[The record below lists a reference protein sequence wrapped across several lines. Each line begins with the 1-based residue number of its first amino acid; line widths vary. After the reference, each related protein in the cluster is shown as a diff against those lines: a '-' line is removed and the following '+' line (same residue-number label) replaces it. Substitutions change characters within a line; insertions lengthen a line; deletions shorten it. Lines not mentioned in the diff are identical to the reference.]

1 MPLDPQARAMLDAMA
16 AMPAPDYT
24 TLVAA
29 DRRAALAA
37 MPGFAPGDAVAEQR
51 DLTIDGAAGP
61 LQARLYRPDDS
72 TGLPLVV
79 YFHGGG
85 FVLCGLDSHD
95 NICRS
100 LARRAGAVVL
110 SVDYRLAP
118 EARFPA
124 AADDAVAAVRW
135 AAAHAAQLGADP
147 HRLAVAGD
155 SAGGNLA
162 AVVCQQL
169 RGSGIALR
177 HQLLLYPYLDCTDAA
192 TGSTSYQECAEGYF
206 LSAQELDWYRAQY
219 LASPA
224 DAADVRASPL
234 RQRTLHDLPPATIVT
249 AEFDPLRDQG
259 EAYGEALQRAGNL
272 ATVRRW
278 PGQFHGFISM
288 QGVIDA
294 AGHALDAAAAALRL
308 AFANNGANVTN
319 VTNATN
325 ATQGAA

>member
-16 AMPAPDYT
+16 AMPSPDFS
-24 TLVAA
+24 TLRAA
-29 DRRAALAA
+29 DYRAALAA
-37 MPGFAPGDAVAEQR
+37 MPGFAPGDAISAQH
-51 DLTIDGAAGP
+51 DLTMDGAAGP
-61 LQARLYRPDDS
+61 LRARLYRPDDS
-72 TGLPLVV
+72 AALPLVI

-100 LARRAGAVVL
+100 LAHRSGALVL

-124 AADDAVAAVRW
+124 AAVDAVAAVRW

-147 HRLAVAGD
+147 TRIAVAGD

-162 AVVCQQL
+162 AVACQQL

-192 TGSTSYQECAEGYF
+192 TGSASYRECATGYF
-206 LSAQELDWYRAQY
+206 LSAAELDWYRAQY
-219 LASPA
+219 LANPA

-234 RQRTLHDLPPATIVT
+234 RQRDLHGLPSATIIT

-259 EAYGEALQRAGNL
+259 EAYGEALQRAGNS

-278 PGQFHGFISM
+278 PGQLHGFASM
-288 QGVIDA
+288 QGMIDA
-294 AGHALDAAAAALRL
+294 ASHALDAAAAALVQ
-308 AFANNGANVTN
+308 AFGGSR
-319 VTNATN
+319 
-325 ATQGAA
+325 QEAA

>member
-16 AMPAPDYT
+16 AMPSPDFS
-24 TLVAA
+24 TLRAA
-29 DRRAALAA
+29 DYRAALAA
-37 MPGFAPGDAVAEQR
+37 MPAFAPGDAVAAQH
-51 DLTIDGAAGP
+51 DLTIEGPAGP
-61 LQARLYRPDDS
+61 LRARLYRPQADADAA
-72 TGLPLVV
+72 LPLVI

-100 LARRAGAVVL
+100 LARRSGALVL

-124 AADDAVAAVRW
+124 AAEDAVAAVRW
-135 AAAHAAQLGADP
+135 AAAHAAQLGADAS
-147 HRLAVAGD
+147 RIAVAGD

-162 AVVCQQL
+162 AVACQQL
-169 RGSGIALR
+169 RGSGIALC
-177 HQLLLYPYLDCTDAA
+177 HQLLLYPYLDCSDGAA
-192 TGSTSYQECAEGYF
+192 ASASYRECATGYF
-206 LSAQELDWYRAQY
+206 LSAAELDWYRAQY
-219 LASPA
+219 LAHPA

-234 RQRTLHDLPPATIVT
+234 HQRDLHGLPPATVFT

-259 EAYGEALQRAGNL
+259 EAYGEALQRAGNS

-288 QGVIDA
+288 QGAIDA
-294 AGHALDAAAAALRL
+294 ASHALDAGAAALRQ
-308 AFANNGANVTN
+308 AFGYGR
-319 VTNATN
+319 
-325 ATQGAA
+325 QEAA

>member
-16 AMPAPDYT
+16 AMPRPDFA
-24 TLVAA
+24 TLRAA
-29 DRRAALAA
+29 DYRAALAA
-37 MPGFAPGDAVAEQR
+37 MPPFAPGDPVAAQQ
-51 DLTIDGAAGP
+51 DLVLDGAAGP
-61 LQARLYRPDDS
+61 LNARLYRPDDS
-72 TGLPLVV
+72 TSPLPLVI

-100 LARRAGAVVL
+100 LARRSGALVL

-124 AADDAVAAVRW
+124 AANDAVAAVRW
-135 AAAHAAQLGADP
+135 AAAHAARLGADP
-147 HRLAVAGD
+147 ARLAVAGD
-155 SAGGNLA
+155 SVGGNLA
-162 AVVCQQL
+162 AVACQQL
-169 RGSGIALR
+169 RGSGIALA
-177 HQLLLYPYLDCTDAA
+177 HQLLLYPYLDCTDTAA
-192 TGSTSYQECAEGYF
+192 GSASYRECSEGYF
-206 LSAQELDWYRAQY
+206 LSAAELDWYRGQY
-219 LASPA
+219 LATPA

-234 RQRTLHDLPPATIVT
+234 HQRDLHGLPPATIIT

-259 EAYGEALQRAGNL
+259 EAYGEALQRAGSS

-294 AGHALDAAAAALRL
+294 ASHALDAAAASLRQ
-308 AFANNGANVTN
+308 AWGGNIGNIGDIGDSSR
-319 VTNATN
+319 
-325 ATQGAA
+325 QEAA

>member
-16 AMPAPDYT
+16 AMPSPDFT
-24 TLVAA
+24 TLRAA
-29 DRRAALAA
+29 DYRAAVAA
-37 MPGFAPGDAVAEQR
+37 MPAFAPGDSVAAQQ

-61 LQARLYRPDDS
+61 LPARLYRPDDS
-72 TGLPLVV
+72 AGPPLIV

-100 LARRAGAVVL
+100 LARRSGALVL

-135 AAAHAAQLGADP
+135 AAGHAAELGVDP
-147 HRLAVAGD
+147 ARLAVAGD

-169 RGSGIALR
+169 RGSGIALK

-192 TGSTSYQECAEGYF
+192 ADSASYRACAEGYF
-206 LSAQELDWYRAQY
+206 LSARELDWCRAQY
-219 LASPA
+219 LANPDA
-224 DAADVRASPL
+224 AADVRASPL
-234 RQRTLHDLPPATIVT
+234 HQRDLQGLPAATIIT

-259 EAYGEALQRAGNL
+259 EAYGEALRGAGGA

-278 PGQFHGFISM
+278 PGQFHGFMSM
-288 QGVIDA
+288 QGVLDA
-294 AGHALDAAAAALRL
+294 ASHALDAAAASLRQ
-308 AFANNGANVTN
+308 AFAASG
-319 VTNATN
+319 
-325 ATQGAA
+325 TQEAA

>member
-16 AMPAPDYT
+16 AMPRPDFT
-24 TLVAA
+24 TLRAA
-29 DRRAALAA
+29 DYRAALAA
-37 MPGFAPGDAVAEQR
+37 MPGFAPGDAVAAQQ
-51 DLTIDGAAGP
+51 DLTIDGASGP
-61 LQARLYRPDDS
+61 LPARLYRPDDS
-72 TGLPLVV
+72 AVLPLVV

-85 FVLCGLDSHD
+85 FVVCGLDSHD
-95 NICRS
+95 NICRT
-100 LARRAGAVVL
+100 LARRSGALVL

-124 AADDAVAAVRW
+124 AAEDAVAAVRW

-147 HRLAVAGD
+147 ARIAVAGD

-162 AVVCQQL
+162 AVACQQL
-169 RGSGIALR
+169 RGSAIVPR

-192 TGSTSYQECAEGYF
+192 TASASYRAYSEGYF
-206 LSAQELDWYRAQY
+206 LSAAELDWYRAQY
-219 LASPA
+219 LANPA

-234 RQRTLHDLPPATIVT
+234 HQRDLHGLPPVTIIT

-259 EAYGEALQRAGNL
+259 EAYGEALQRAGGN

-278 PGQFHGFISM
+278 PGQFHGFMSM

-294 AGHALDAAAAALRL
+294 ASGALDAAAASLRL
-308 AFANNGANVTN
+308 AFGDNR
-319 VTNATN
+319 
-325 ATQGAA
+325 QEAA

>member
-16 AMPAPDYT
+16 AMPSPDFS
-24 TLVAA
+24 TLRAA
-29 DRRAALAA
+29 DFRAALAA
-37 MPGFAPGDAVAEQR
+37 MPGFAPGDAIAAQH
-51 DLTIDGAAGP
+51 DLTLDGAAGP
-61 LQARLYRPDDS
+61 LRARLYRPDDS
-72 TGLPLVV
+72 AALPLVI

-100 LARRAGAVVL
+100 LARRSGALVL

-135 AAAHAAQLGADP
+135 ANAHAAQLGADP
-147 HRLAVAGD
+147 ARIAVAGD

-162 AVVCQQL
+162 AVACQQL

-177 HQLLLYPYLDCTDAA
+177 HQLLLYPWLDCTDAA
-192 TGSTSYQECAEGYF
+192 TGSASYRECATGYF
-206 LSAQELDWYRAQY
+206 LSAAELDWYRAQY
-219 LASPA
+219 LANRA

-234 RQRTLHDLPPATIVT
+234 HQRDLHGLPPATIIT

-259 EAYGEALQRAGNL
+259 EAYGEALQRAGNS

-278 PGQFHGFISM
+278 PGQFHGFASM
-288 QGVIDA
+288 QGALDA
-294 AGHALDAAAAALRL
+294 ASHALDAAAAALVQ
-308 AFANNGANVTN
+308 AFGGSR
-319 VTNATN
+319 
-325 ATQGAA
+325 QEAA

>member
-16 AMPAPDYT
+16 AMPSPDFS
-24 TLVAA
+24 TLRAA
-29 DRRAALAA
+29 DYRAALAA
-37 MPGFAPGDAVAEQR
+37 MPGFAPGDTIAAQH
-51 DLTIDGAAGP
+51 DLTLDGAAGP
-61 LQARLYRPDDS
+61 LRARLYRPDDS
-72 TGLPLVV
+72 AALPLVV

-100 LARRAGAVVL
+100 LARRSGALVL

-124 AADDAVAAVRW
+124 AAEDAVAAVRW

-147 HRLAVAGD
+147 ARIAVAGD

-162 AVVCQQL
+162 AVACQQL

-192 TGSTSYQECAEGYF
+192 TGSASYRECATGYF
-206 LSAQELDWYRAQY
+206 LSAAELDWYRAQY
-219 LASPA
+219 LANRA
-224 DAADVRASPL
+224 DAEDVRASPL
-234 RQRTLHDLPPATIVT
+234 RQRDLHGLPPATIIT
-249 AEFDPLRDQG
+249 AEYDPLRDQG
-259 EAYGEALQRAGNL
+259 EGYGEALQRAGHS

-294 AGHALDAAAAALRL
+294 ASDALDAAAAALRH
-308 AFANNGANVTN
+308 AFGSSR
-319 VTNATN
+319 
-325 ATQGAA
+325 QEAA

>member
-1 MPLDPQARAMLDAMA
+1 MPLDPQARAVLEAMA
-16 AMPAPDYT
+16 AMPSPDFS
-24 TLVAA
+24 TLRAA
-29 DRRAALAA
+29 DYRAALAA
-37 MPGFAPGDAVAEQR
+37 MPAFAPGDTIAAQQ

-61 LQARLYRPDDS
+61 LKARLYRPDAGTD
-72 TGLPLVV
+72 LPLVV

-95 NICRS
+95 NICRG
-100 LARRAGAVVL
+100 LARRSGALVL

-147 HRLAVAGD
+147 ARLAVAGD

-162 AVVCQQL
+162 AVACQQL

-177 HQLLLYPYLDCTDAA
+177 HQLLLYPYLDCSDAA
-192 TGSTSYQECAEGYF
+192 AASASYRECAQGYF
-206 LSAQELDWYRAQY
+206 LSAAELDWYRAQY
-219 LASPA
+219 LPNAA
-224 DAADVRASPL
+224 DATDVRASPL
-234 RQRTLHDLPPATIVT
+234 RQRNLHGLPPATIIT

-259 EAYGEALQRAGNL
+259 EAYGEALQRAGGS

-288 QGVIDA
+288 QGMIDA
-294 AGHALDAAAAALRL
+294 ASQALDAAAASLRQ
-308 AFANNGANVTN
+308 AFGGNGR
-319 VTNATN
+319 
-325 ATQGAA
+325 QEAA

>member
-16 AMPAPDYT
+16 ALPSPDFS
-24 TLVAA
+24 TLRAA
-29 DRRAALAA
+29 DYRAALAA
-37 MPGFAPGDAVAEQR
+37 MPGFAPGDAIAAQH
-51 DLTIDGAAGP
+51 DLILDGAAGP
-61 LQARLYRPDDS
+61 LRARLYRPDDS
-72 TGLPLVV
+72 AALPLVI

-95 NICRS
+95 NICRT
-100 LARRAGAVVL
+100 LARRSGALVL

-124 AADDAVAAVRW
+124 AAEDAVAAVRW

-147 HRLAVAGD
+147 ARIAVAGD

-162 AVVCQQL
+162 AVACQQL

-177 HQLLLYPYLDCTDAA
+177 HQLLLYPYLDCTDTA
-192 TGSTSYQECAEGYF
+192 TGSASYRACATGYF
-206 LSAQELDWYRAQY
+206 LSAAELDWYRAQY
-219 LASPA
+219 LGNRA

-234 RQRTLHDLPPATIVT
+234 CQRDLHGLPPATIIT
-249 AEFDPLRDQG
+249 AEYDPLRDQG
-259 EAYGEALQRAGNL
+259 EGYGEALQRAGNS

-294 AGHALDAAAAALRL
+294 ASDALDAAAAALRH
-308 AFANNGANVTN
+308 AFGSSR
-319 VTNATN
+319 
-325 ATQGAA
+325 QEAA

>member
-1 MPLDPQARAMLDAMA
+1 MPLDPQARAMLDAMS
-16 AMPAPDYT
+16 AMPRPDFT
-24 TLVAA
+24 TLRAA
-29 DRRAALAA
+29 DHRAALAA
-37 MPGFAPGDAVAEQR
+37 MPGFAPGDAIAAQQ
-51 DLTIDGAAGP
+51 DLTIDGADGP
-61 LQARLYRPDDS
+61 MPARLYRPDDS
-72 TGLPLVV
+72 AALPLVV

-85 FVLCGLDSHD
+85 FVVCGLDSHD

-100 LARRAGAVVL
+100 LARRSGALVL

-124 AADDAVAAVRW
+124 AAEDAVAAVRW

-147 HRLAVAGD
+147 ARIAVAGD

-162 AVVCQQL
+162 AVACQQL
-169 RGSGIALR
+169 RGSAIAPR

-192 TGSTSYQECAEGYF
+192 TDSASYRACSEGYF
-206 LSAQELDWYRAQY
+206 LSAAELDWYRTQY
-219 LASPA
+219 LAHRA

-234 RQRTLHDLPPATIVT
+234 HQRDLHGLPPATIIT

-259 EAYGEALQRAGNL
+259 EAYGEALQRAGGN

-278 PGQFHGFISM
+278 PGQFHGFMSM

-294 AGHALDAAAAALRL
+294 ASDALDAAAAALRQ
-308 AFANNGANVTN
+308 AFGAS
-319 VTNATN
+319 
-325 ATQGAA
+325 QQEAA

>member
-1 MPLDPQARAMLDAMA
+1 MPLDPQARAVLEAMA
-16 AMPAPDYT
+16 AMPSPDFS
-24 TLVAA
+24 TLRAA
-29 DRRAALAA
+29 DYRAALAA
-37 MPGFAPGDAVAEQR
+37 MPAFAPGDTIATQQ

-61 LQARLYRPDDS
+61 LRARLYCPNQRPEGS
-72 TGLPLVV
+72 TALPLVV

-95 NICRS
+95 NICRG
-100 LARRAGAVVL
+100 LARRSGALVL

-147 HRLAVAGD
+147 ARLAVAGD

-162 AVVCQQL
+162 AVACQQL

-177 HQLLLYPYLDCTDAA
+177 HQLLLYPYLDCSDAA
-192 TGSTSYQECAEGYF
+192 AASASYRECAQGYF
-206 LSAQELDWYRAQY
+206 LSAAELDWYRAQY
-219 LASPA
+219 LANPA

-234 RQRTLHDLPPATIVT
+234 HQRELHGLPPATIIT
-249 AEFDPLRDQG
+249 AEYDPLRDQG
-259 EAYGEALQRAGNL
+259 EAYGEALQRAGGS

-288 QGVIDA
+288 QGMIDA
-294 AGHALDAAAAALRL
+294 ASHALDTAAASLRQAFSGNIGGNGRQEAA
-308 AFANNGANVTN
+308 
-319 VTNATN
+319 
-325 ATQGAA
+325 

>member
-16 AMPAPDYT
+16 AMPSPDFS
-24 TLVAA
+24 TLRAA
-29 DRRAALAA
+29 DYRAALAA
-37 MPGFAPGDAVAEQR
+37 MPAFAPGDAVAAQQ
-51 DLTIDGAAGP
+51 DLAVDGAAGA
-61 LQARLYRPDDS
+61 LKARLYRPEADPVER
-72 TGLPLVV
+72 TARPLVV

-100 LARRAGAVVL
+100 LARRSGALVL

-135 AAAHAAQLGADP
+135 AAAQAAQLGADP
-147 HRLAVAGD
+147 ARIAVAGD

-162 AVVCQQL
+162 AVACQQL

-177 HQLLLYPYLDCTDAA
+177 HQLLLYPWLDCTDAA
-192 TGSTSYQECAEGYF
+192 TGSASYRECATGYF
-206 LSAQELDWYRAQY
+206 LSAAELDWYRAQY
-219 LASPA
+219 LAHPA

-234 RQRTLHDLPPATIVT
+234 RQRDLHGLPPATIIT

-259 EAYGEALQRAGNL
+259 EAYGEALQRAGNS

-278 PGQFHGFISM
+278 PGQLHGFASM

-294 AGHALDAAAAALRL
+294 ASHALDAAAAALVQ
-308 AFANNGANVTN
+308 AFGGSR
-319 VTNATN
+319 
-325 ATQGAA
+325 QEAA

>member
-16 AMPAPDYT
+16 AMPSPDFS
-24 TLVAA
+24 TLRAA
-29 DRRAALAA
+29 DYRAALAA
-37 MPGFAPGDAVAEQR
+37 MPGFAPGDAIAAQR
-51 DLTIDGAAGP
+51 DLTLDGAAGP
-61 LQARLYRPDDS
+61 LRARLYRPDDS
-72 TGLPLVV
+72 AALPLVI

-100 LARRAGAVVL
+100 LARRSGALVL

-147 HRLAVAGD
+147 ARIAVAGD

-162 AVVCQQL
+162 AVACQQL
-169 RGSGIALR
+169 RGSGIALC
-177 HQLLLYPYLDCTDAA
+177 HQLLLYPYLDCTDGAA
-192 TGSTSYQECAEGYF
+192 ASASYRDCAAGYF
-206 LSAQELDWYRAQY
+206 LSAAELDWYRAQY
-219 LASPA
+219 LANPA

-234 RQRTLHDLPPATIVT
+234 QQRDLHGLPPATLIT

-259 EAYGEALQRAGNL
+259 EAYGEALQRAGNS

-294 AGHALDAAAAALRL
+294 ASDALDAAAAALRQ
-308 AFANNGANVTN
+308 AWGGNSGRSR
-319 VTNATN
+319 
-325 ATQGAA
+325 QEAA

>member
-16 AMPAPDYT
+16 AMPSPDFS
-24 TLVAA
+24 TLRAA
-29 DRRAALAA
+29 DYRAALAA
-37 MPGFAPGDAVAEQR
+37 MPGFAPGDAIAAQH
-51 DLTIDGAAGP
+51 DLTLNGAAGP
-61 LQARLYRPDDS
+61 LRARLYRPDD
-72 TGLPLVV
+72 GAALPLVI

-100 LARRAGAVVL
+100 LARRSGALVL

-147 HRLAVAGD
+147 ARIAVAGD

-162 AVVCQQL
+162 AVACQQL

-177 HQLLLYPYLDCTDAA
+177 HQLLLYPWLDCTDAA
-192 TGSTSYQECAEGYF
+192 TGSASYRECATGYF
-206 LSAQELDWYRAQY
+206 LSAAELDWYRAQY
-219 LASPA
+219 LANRA

-234 RQRTLHDLPPATIVT
+234 CQRDLHGLPPATIIT

-259 EAYGEALQRAGNL
+259 EAYGEALQRAGNS

-278 PGQFHGFISM
+278 PGQFHGFASM

-294 AGHALDAAAAALRL
+294 ASHALDAAAAALVQ
-308 AFANNGANVTN
+308 AFGGSR
-319 VTNATN
+319 
-325 ATQGAA
+325 QEAA

>member
-1 MPLDPQARAMLDAMA
+1 M
-16 AMPAPDYT
+16 
-24 TLVAA
+24 
-29 DRRAALAA
+29 
-37 MPGFAPGDAVAEQR
+37 
-51 DLTIDGAAGP
+51 
-61 LQARLYRPDDS
+61 
-72 TGLPLVV
+72 V

-100 LARRAGAVVL
+100 LARRSGALVL

-124 AADDAVAAVRW
+124 AAEDAVAAVRW

-147 HRLAVAGD
+147 ARIAVAGD

-162 AVVCQQL
+162 AVACQQL
-169 RGSGIALR
+169 RGSAIALR

-192 TGSTSYQECAEGYF
+192 TGSASYRECATGYF
-206 LSAQELDWYRAQY
+206 LSAAELDWYRAQY
-219 LASPA
+219 LANRA
-224 DAADVRASPL
+224 DAEDVRASPL
-234 RQRTLHDLPPATIVT
+234 RQRDLHGLPPATIIT
-249 AEFDPLRDQG
+249 AEYDPLRDQG
-259 EAYGEALQRAGNL
+259 EAYGEALQRAGHS

-294 AGHALDAAAAALRL
+294 ASDALDAAAAALRH
-308 AFANNGANVTN
+308 AFGSSR
-319 VTNATN
+319 
-325 ATQGAA
+325 QEAA

>member
-16 AMPAPDYT
+16 AMPRPDFT
-24 TLVAA
+24 TLRAA
-29 DRRAALAA
+29 DYRAALAA
-37 MPGFAPGDAVAEQR
+37 MPGFAPGDTIAAQR
-51 DLTIDGAAGP
+51 DLAIDGADGP
-61 LQARLYRPDDS
+61 LPARLYRPDDS
-72 TGLPLVV
+72 AALPLVV

-100 LARRAGAVVL
+100 LARRSGALVL

-124 AADDAVAAVRW
+124 AAEDAVAAVRW

-147 HRLAVAGD
+147 ARLAVAGD

-162 AVVCQQL
+162 AVACQQL
-169 RGSGIALR
+169 RGTAITLR

-192 TGSTSYQECAEGYF
+192 TSSASYRACSDGYF
-206 LSAQELDWYRAQY
+206 LSAAELDWYRTQY
-219 LASPA
+219 LAHRA

-234 RQRTLHDLPPATIVT
+234 HQRDLHGLPSTTIIT

-259 EAYGEALQRAGNL
+259 EAYGEALQRAGSN

-278 PGQFHGFISM
+278 PGQFHGFMSM

-294 AGHALDAAAAALRL
+294 ASDALDAAAAALRQ
-308 AFANNGANVTN
+308 AWGDNTGASR
-319 VTNATN
+319 
-325 ATQGAA
+325 QEAA

>member
-16 AMPAPDYT
+16 AMPSPDFA
-24 TLVAA
+24 TLRAT
-29 DRRAALAA
+29 DYRAALAS
-37 MPGFAPGDAVAEQR
+37 MPAFAPGDTIATQQ

-61 LQARLYRPDDS
+61 LKARLYRPDDR

-100 LARRAGAVVL
+100 LARRSGALVL

-147 HRLAVAGD
+147 ARLAVAGD

-162 AVVCQQL
+162 AVASQQL
-169 RGSGIALR
+169 RGNGIVLQ

-192 TGSTSYQECAEGYF
+192 ADSASYRECGTGYF
-206 LSAQELDWYRAQY
+206 LSAAELDWYRGQY
-219 LASPA
+219 LANPA

-234 RQRTLHDLPPATIVT
+234 HQRDLHGLPPATIIT

-259 EAYGEALQRAGNL
+259 EGYGEALQHAGGS

-294 AGHALDAAAAALRL
+294 AGDALDAAAAALRQ
-308 AFANNGANVTN
+308 AFGTAGR
-319 VTNATN
+319 
-325 ATQGAA
+325 QEAA